1 MLVTLTEVVENTTT
15 TNLTD
20 SSNKKKYTLRE
31 VTINPEYVVC
41 VREDANMK
49 QMLSEGFLP
58 NELNNTH
65 QFTRVYLDRGQS
77 GIDIVVVGDRQAVEE
92 KIERIRK
99 ATGKE
104 LLNG

>member
-20 SSNKKKYTLRE
+20 NTRKYTLRE

-41 VREDANMK
+41 VREDPNMK
-49 QMLSEGFLP
+49 KMLTEGYLP
-58 NELNNTH
+58 SELNNTH
-65 QFTRVYLDRGQS
+65 RFTRVYLDRGQS
-77 GIDIVVVGDRQAVEE
+77 GIDIVVVGERQAIEE
-92 KIERIRK
+92 KIARLRK
-99 ATGKE
+99 GEKE